1 MAGKGIRKRERVRAS
16 DKMEGTKWQTDRRS
30 LPLKDIKG
38 RREKEGQDNR
48 RKMRR
53 MGLVV

>member
-1 MAGKGIRKRERVRAS
+1 MRAS

-48 RKMRR
+48 RKMRG
-53 MGLVV
+53 MELVV